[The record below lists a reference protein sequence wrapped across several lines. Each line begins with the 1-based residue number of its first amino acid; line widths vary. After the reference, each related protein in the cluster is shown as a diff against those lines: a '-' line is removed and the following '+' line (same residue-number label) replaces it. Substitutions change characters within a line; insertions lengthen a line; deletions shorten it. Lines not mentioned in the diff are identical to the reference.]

1 MRVVSV
7 PTIFT
12 SDSERMVSVCL
23 SQFHQETFTKARVKA
38 AET

>member
-12 SDSERMVSVCL
+12 SDSERMVSLCL
-23 SQFHQETFTKARVKA
+23 SQLRQEKFIKARVKA

>member
-1 MRVVSV
+1 MHVVSV

-12 SDSERMVSVCL
+12 IDSERMVSQL
-23 SQFHQETFTKARVKA
+23 HPETFTKARVKA